1 MFHDEAKAERDH
13 GQFNCNQMTSIKLSL
28 DWIEMPKQAE
38 NLMHDKQRLRRSLS
52 LTMYTQD
59 ELIFAPIH
67 PTTLSKFS

>member
-13 GQFNCNQMTSIKLSL
+13 GQFNCNPMTSIKLSL

-52 LTMYTQD
+52 PNYVHTGRTN
-59 ELIFAPIH
+59 IRTH
-67 PTTLSKFS
+67 SSHNT